1 MSGYYFRDNK
11 PFNNVY
17 FTGLVRDK
25 KGQKM
30 SKQLGNSPDPI
41 ELIKNYGA
49 DGVRI
54 GLLFSAP
61 AGNDLL
67 FDEKLCVQGKNFSNK
82 IWNAF
87 RLVKGFDISTE
98 KPPQSHE
105 LAAVKWFNENL
116 NMKIIEINNS
126 YDNFKISEALMITYK
141 LVWDD
146 FCSIFLEIIK
156 PRYGDA
162 ISLKTLNDTKVFFK
176 KILSLLEPFMP
187 FISNEL
193 SEKLDIS
200 NIKLEWPNS
209 DVHDQKIIE
218 NFNHIN
224 ELITKVRNF
233 KKANNIPFKESI
245 KLYFDNKILDNE
257 LISVIKKLTNS
268 ELIISKNKE
277 QDDLNSI
284 LIGKYIYY
292 IESEKKLNHDDISE
306 IKDSLEYNIGFK
318 KILEKKLSNKR
329 FIENAPQAVVD
340 NEMKKLD
347 DVKSKIK
354 ILEKKISQLKS

>member
-1 MSGYYFRDNK
+1 
-11 PFNNVY
+11 
-17 FTGLVRDK
+17 
-25 KGQKM
+25 
-30 SKQLGNSPDPI
+30 
-41 ELIKNYGA
+41 
-49 DGVRI
+49 
-54 GLLFSAP
+54 
-61 AGNDLL
+61 
-67 FDEKLCVQGKNFSNK
+67 
-82 IWNAF
+82 
-87 RLVKGFDISTE
+87 
-98 KPPQSHE
+98 
-105 LAAVKWFNENL
+105 
-116 NMKIIEINNS
+116 MKIIEINNS

-193 SEKLDIS
+193 SEKLEIS

-268 ELIISKNKE
+268 ELIILKNKE

-306 IKDSLEYNIGFK
+306 IKDSLEYNIGFE
-318 KILEKKLSNKR
+318 KILEKKLSNKS

-354 ILEKKISQLKS
+354 LLEKKISQLKS

>member
-1 MSGYYFRDNK
+1 MCLTGPDILFFWIARMIMSGYYFRDNK
-11 PFNNVY
+11 PFKNVY

-200 NIKLEWPNS
+200 NIKLEWPKS

-245 KLYFDNKILDNE
+245 KLYFV
-257 LISVIKKLTNS
+257 IS
-268 ELIISKNKE
+268 
-277 QDDLNSI
+277 
-284 LIGKYIYY
+284 Y
-292 IESEKKLNHDDISE
+292 
-306 IKDSLEYNIGFK
+306 
-318 KILEKKLSNKR
+318 
-329 FIENAPQAVVD
+329 
-340 NEMKKLD
+340 
-347 DVKSKIK
+347 
-354 ILEKKISQLKS
+354 